1 MFMKPKFCFDHK
13 NEYMVN
19 IKKKHILF
27 PYHYKSHSQKTKCPD
42 CKINKL

>member
-19 IKKKHILF
+19 IRKRHILCMK
-27 PYHYKSHSQKTKCPD
+27 HYRSQS
-42 CKINKL
+42 